1 MSSILAIVP
10 TDWLFVVRRGE
21 NAEMQF
27 AVISSSKDL
36 EMNDKYAKKCVS
48 KVVSLC
54 KIENRGNN

>member
-10 TDWLFVVRRGE
+10 ADLLFVVRCGE

-27 AVISSSKDL
+27 AVIASSKDL
-36 EMNDKYAKKCVS
+36 EMNDKYATKCVS